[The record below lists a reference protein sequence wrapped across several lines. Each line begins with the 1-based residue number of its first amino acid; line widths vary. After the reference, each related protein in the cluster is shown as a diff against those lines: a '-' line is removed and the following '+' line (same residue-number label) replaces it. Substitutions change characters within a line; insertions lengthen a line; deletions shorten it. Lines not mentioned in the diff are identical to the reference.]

1 MMPRVFRNSVWL
13 LTVLALIGAGANVRA
28 ADSSYPIKAIKV
40 IVPFG
45 PGGGSDTFVRIVQA
59 GIRSGGLLPQP
70 LTVINVPGA
79 GGTIGSRRVKNSF
92 GDGYTIL
99 NLHDGI
105 LSAKYSGQALY
116 GPEAFKP
123 IAATGLSEVMICVA
137 DSSRFKSLRE
147 LLETTRDEKGSVSF
161 GANLGATSHFAGLR
175 LEHAVPGA
183 ELRFVAAGGG
193 AKRFASMKG
202 GHLDASTFTVGE
214 YLTFKDGGLRAIAI
228 LNAERSPDFPD
239 VPTAR
244 EQDVNVIW
252 DLMQYWWAP
261 KTTSDSRV
269 HYLAGILN
277 EALNSADVR
286 ERFAELHIK
295 PVFAQGAALT
305 DLIAERE
312 KRVSELSI
320 RKPIDLPNFPLYA
333 IVAVVALGIIAFGRR
348 PTATA
353 EAKPNAS
360 GDPNAPTSPSPESPP
375 AEWNRLLAC
384 VAILVAYAALLSSHR
399 LPFWAA
405 SLIFM
410 WGLGF
415 MLNKK
420 TSERLWLGSAA
431 IVVAVGCQLI
441 FTRILVVDLP

>member
-1 MMPRVFRNSVWL
+1 MMPRVFRNSIRL
-13 LTVLALIGAGANVRA
+13 LTVLALICAGGGVRA
-28 ADSSYPIKAIKV
+28 AEAAYPIKAVKV
-40 IVPFG
+40 IVPFA

-59 GIRSGGLLPQP
+59 GIKAGGLLPQP

-137 DSSRFKSLRE
+137 DSSRFKTLQE
-147 LLETTRDEKGSVSF
+147 LLEATRDEKGSVSF

-214 YLTFKDGGLRAIAI
+214 YLTFKEGGLRALAI
-228 LNAERSPDFPD
+228 LNPERSSKFPE

-244 EQDVNVIW
+244 EQDIDVVW

-261 KTTSDSRV
+261 KATPDARV
-269 HYLAGILN
+269 RYLARILN
-277 EALNSADVR
+277 EALGSPEVR
-286 ERFAELHIK
+286 KRFAELHIK
-295 PVFAQGAALT
+295 PVFAAGDELT
-305 DLIAERE
+305 ELIAERE
-312 KRVSELSI
+312 KRVAELSI
-320 RKPIDLPNFPLYA
+320 RKPIELPNFPRYA
-333 IVAVVALGIIAFGRR
+333 ILAVIALGIIAFTRR
-348 PTATA
+348 A
-353 EAKPNAS
+353 
-360 GDPNAPTSPSPESPP
+360 APVAVP
-375 AEWNRLLAC
+375 AENSKPFESKKLLIC
-384 VAILVAYAALLSSHR
+384 LAILIAYAGVLTSHR
-399 LPFWAA
+399 LPFWLA

-415 MLNKK
+415 VLIRKGA
-420 TSERLWLGSAA
+420 ERFWLGGAA

-441 FTRILVVDLP
+441 FTRLLVVDLP